1 MQYKFDVLGA
11 GDSVIGV
18 WDGHFAVRHPSDEV
32 EVYNYSVDEY
42 GYPHLGDNT
51 ILVCQS
57 AQPSVPS
64 TKEDR
69 LEALNRLS
77 HLLSEDEIEEL
88 DKHPI
93 ERVNFRERIGA

>member
-11 GDSVIGV
+11 GDSVINV

-51 ILVCQS
+51 ILIQHGVKVS
-57 AQPSVPS
+57 
-64 TKEDR
+64 KEEQ
-69 LEALNRLS
+69 LKALDILS
-77 HLLSEDEIEEL
+77 HLLTKEDVNEL
-88 DKHPI
+88 EKHPI